1 VFLARIYGF
10 KVLDLFLPIYPL
22 YAVMFVQHGLTP
34 VQLSVTLVAWSVT
47 CLTLQIPSGLLADR
61 LSRRWVLC
69 AGQLARAVGFLA
81 WLLFPGF
88 WGFFAGLVLWGIKS
102 ALTNGVFE
110 ALVYDELAALD
121 RQTDYARVIGR
132 AQASGSAAQLAA
144 SLSAAALI
152 GLGYPAVIGVSLAAA
167 LVGAGAAAAL
177 PRAPRRVG
185 AARID
190 DLRRLREAAAFAL
203 GHVRVPALFAMAAA
217 SLAFGTGL
225 EGFWPIFAAQAGLPM
240 ARVALFVATLSAAQ
254 ALAGAFAHRAREAPE
269 IAFHLLFV
277 AVGLTLAL
285 AAGVFQPWTV
295 ALVVLVAGLFRVIDV
310 NFDARLHAVIPT
322 PMRATLASAKA
333 FLGQVGMTVVLSA
346 FGPLAQA
353 TSYRLA
359 FLGGGVAVAALG
371 VAFLAVG
378 RFRSPRNA

>member
-1 VFLARIYGF
+1 
-10 KVLDLFLPIYPL
+10 
-22 YAVMFVQHGLTP
+22 VQ
-34 VQLSVTLVAWSVT
+34 
-47 CLTLQIPSGLLADR
+47 
-61 LSRRWVLC
+61 
-69 AGQLARAVGFLA
+69 
-81 WLLFPGF
+81 
-88 WGFFAGLVLWGIKS
+88 
-102 ALTNGVFE
+102 
-110 ALVYDELAALD
+110 
-121 RQTDYARVIGR
+121 
-132 AQASGSAAQLAA
+132 
-144 SLSAAALI
+144 
-152 GLGYPAVIGVSLAAA
+152 
-167 LVGAGAAAAL
+167 
-177 PRAPRRVG
+177 
-185 AARID
+185 
-190 DLRRLREAAAFAL
+190 
-203 GHVRVPALFAMAAA
+203 
-217 SLAFGTGL
+217 
-225 EGFWPIFAAQAGLPM
+225 
-240 ARVALFVATLSAAQ
+240 
-254 ALAGAFAHRAREAPE
+254 AREAPE